1 MAHNQIQII
10 SNSIINNLCFDIIL
24 IILKEAVSVHFIP
37 LSVSEEDKVGKKKIK
52 DLGFV

>member
-37 LSVSEEDKVGKKKIK
+37 LSVSKEDKVGKKKIK